1 MKTSSTTLDPV
12 KIIETVDLLR
22 IRIAERFPQSGLLR
36 VCTSCLTI
44 AEQAHKRSE
53 YIDRPIYWLRATIWL
68 IVIALVFGIVSVTV
82 FLPRHL
88 LDITE
93 NWETIEAITSETL
106 LLAAGLFFLVSLETR
121 FKRKRALSAIHELR
135 ALAHVIDMHQL
146 TKDPERLLR
155 NWVSSQHS
163 PRMTMNAF
171 ELGRYLDYCC
181 EMLSLI
187 GKIAAVYV
195 QRFDDEVALEA
206 VNEVEMLTASLC
218 GRIWQKTLLLNSVTD
233 DLKTGRPSNAPVSA
247 AMLVASPSPS
257 TSPSPSSTIQG
268 ANSPTTAPSVSP
280 PKTAT
285 GSDSD

>member
-1 MKTSSTTLDPV
+1 LNLAQINFFDNSMKPATTTLDPI

-22 IRIAERFPQSGLLR
+22 LRIAERFPQSGLLR
-36 VCTSCLTI
+36 VCTNCLGI
-44 AEQAHKRSE
+44 AQQARERSE

-68 IVIALVFGIVSVTV
+68 IVLALVFGIISVTV

-155 NWVSSQHS
+155 NWVSSEHS
-163 PRMTMNAF
+163 PKMTMNAF
-171 ELGRYLDYCC
+171 ELGRYLDYCG

-206 VNEVEMLTASLC
+206 VNEVEMLTASLN
-218 GRIWQKTLLLNSVTD
+218 GRIWQKTMLLSSLAAET
-233 DLKTGRPSNAPVSA
+233 TEGRHKSIP
-247 AMLVASPSPS
+247 L
-257 TSPSPSSTIQG
+257 I
-268 ANSPTTAPSVSP
+268 ANPPAPSRP
-280 PKTAT
+280 PESAT
-285 GSDSD
+285 